1 MIKFF
6 FAVPLIFFVL
16 TNIIDGQPFATRTG
30 DKLILDNGVVQR
42 VIQFGSADHGIVSES
57 YLLRKT
63 GDEFLSPDSED
74 FYFEADGKP
83 VTALDKWKL
92 LSVRIV
98 GDENR
103 GSGAMVVIEHPES
116 KIRISVTYMLYPGL
130 PLIRKKISFLNTGDQ
145 EIRLEALDI
154 ENLQF
159 AQSAVGIDCWVLH
172 DYARMKSLGQYTGN
186 CYDPVVIVH
195 EVSQHRGFVLGNE
208 APGVMKRTSAF
219 LKPDQLTIGLTHP
232 DQNLRFQEMA

>member
-1 MIKFF
+1 MLNILLLRALQCQVGKFESVELYLRSIESSQMKTMPKSSLKFMIKFF
-6 FAVPLIFFVL
+6 LAVPLIFFVL

-116 KIRISVTYMLYPGL
+116 KIRISVTYMLYP
-130 PLIRKKISFLNTGDQ
+130 S
-145 EIRLEALDI
+145 
-154 ENLQF
+154 
-159 AQSAVGIDCWVLH
+159 CH
-172 DYARMKSLGQYTGN
+172 
-186 CYDPVVIVH
+186 
-195 EVSQHRGFVLGNE
+195 
-208 APGVMKRTSAF
+208 
-219 LKPDQLTIGLTHP
+219 
-232 DQNLRFQEMA
+232 